1 LSSRLAGRVGRAHGL
16 DGSFY
21 VEGAVTELLGEGSP
35 VAVSGRSETVV
46 RRAGTDAR
54 PLVRVSGV
62 ESRAAAEALRGE
74 ALLAAADLDADE
86 RRAGEWDVEELLGCD
101 VPGLGAVTGV
111 VAAPSCDLL
120 EVGEGGV
127 LVPLVSDA
135 VRRVDVE
142 ARRIDVDLRFLGL
155 EGAAG
160 NEDEAGPE

>member
-1 LSSRLAGRVGRAHGL
+1 VGSAHGL

-21 VEGAVTELLGEGSP
+21 VEGADAELLSEGSP
-35 VAVSGRSETVV
+35 VAVAGRSETVV

-54 PLVRVSGV
+54 PLVRLSGV
-62 ESRAAAEALRGE
+62 EGRAAAEALRGE
-74 ALLAAADLDADE
+74 ALLVAAAGDGDQSP
-86 RRAGEWDVEELLGCD
+86 AGEWEVDDLVGCD

-120 EVGEGGV
+120 EVGEDGV

-155 EGAAG
+155 EAQ
-160 NEDEAGPE
+160 AGPR